1 MELLPWIDKQLNT
14 LAWDIPLGFCSVFV
28 PVCLN
33 PCCTAATA
41 PEQLHLAL
49 SASPSEVT
57 ITWVTLNDTAT
68 STVQWGA
75 AEGGQSP
82 LPYQSS
88 GFVKTYTFGGWV
100 GVLHE
105 ATITNLEPGLTYT
118 YRVGDEAGGWSA
130 AYNFSTLPFRVGSV
144 GRPLRIVQI
153 GDMAY
158 DNTSDATVADITA
171 LVEQGLV
178 DLVLHIGDIGYADGT

>member
-1 MELLPWIDKQLNT
+1 M
-14 LAWDIPLGFCSVFV
+14 
-28 PVCLN
+28 
-33 PCCTAATA
+33 
-41 PEQLHLAL
+41 
-49 SASPSEVT
+49 
-57 ITWVTLNDTAT
+57 
-68 STVQWGA
+68 
-75 AEGGQSP
+75 
-82 LPYQSS
+82 
-88 GFVKTYTFGGWV
+88 

-130 AYNFSTLPFRVGSV
+130 AYNFSTLPLRVGSV